1 MKRQDDVIAAIATP
15 VGEGGIAVIRVS
27 GKGVLGVVD
36 SRFRGNVRLAEARTQ
51 TAHVGWIVDDSG
63 GVLDEVVALVFRSPH
78 SYTGEDVV
86 EVSCHGGV
94 WVTRRILESVIV
106 AGARP
111 AEPGEF
117 TKRAFLNG
125 RIDLSQA
132 EAVAD
137 LIRARADRAH
147 RTSLEQ
153 LGGKLSKQVTGI
165 RDELVDACGLLE
177 LELDFAEENIEF
189 TDKAV
194 LARKL
199 ASVIGTLEGLIRS
212 YRYGKVCREGVK
224 VVLSG
229 KPNVGKSSLL
239 NALLNENRAIVTE
252 VPGTTRD
259 VIEEDLIIEGVLF
272 RVVDT
277 AGLRETADIVEQEGV
292 KRSENQILNSDILLL
307 MFDLSESVGEIE
319 RRLLERILQK
329 IDRGQTGCLV
339 VQNKMDLV
347 SNGTPDPMLEFIDGY
362 PRVKISALKG
372 TGLESL
378 RKELVNLA
386 LGGDKGLLEE
396 GVTVTNNRH
405 KEALDKA
412 RNHLQ
417 LALRSLGDGQSGD
430 FIAMD
435 LRSALDFLGEI
446 VGVVTTDDI
455 LNAVFSK
462 FCIGK

>member
-1 MKRQDDVIAAIATP
+1 
-15 VGEGGIAVIRVS
+15 
-27 GKGVLGVVD
+27 
-36 SRFRGNVRLAEARTQ
+36 
-51 TAHVGWIVDDSG
+51 
-63 GVLDEVVALVFRSPH
+63 
-78 SYTGEDVV
+78 
-86 EVSCHGGV
+86 
-94 WVTRRILESVIV
+94 
-106 AGARP
+106 
-111 AEPGEF
+111 
-117 TKRAFLNG
+117 
-125 RIDLSQA
+125 
-132 EAVAD
+132 
-137 LIRARADRAH
+137 
-147 RTSLEQ
+147 
-153 LGGKLSKQVTGI
+153 
-165 RDELVDACGLLE
+165 
-177 LELDFAEENIEF
+177 
-189 TDKAV
+189 
-194 LARKL
+194 
-199 ASVIGTLEGLIRS
+199 
-212 YRYGKVCREGVK
+212 

-259 VIEEDLIIEGVLF
+259 VIEEDLNIEGVLF

-292 KRSENQILNSDILLL
+292 KRSENQIFNSDILLL
-307 MFDLSESVGEIE
+307 MFDLSESVGETE
-319 RRLLERILQK
+319 RRLMERILNR
-329 IDRGQTGCLV
+329 IDRKQTSCLV

-347 SNGTPDPMLEFIDGY
+347 SNGTPDPMLGFIDGY

-417 LALRSLGDGQSGD
+417 LALRSLEDGRSGD

-455 LNAVFSK
+455 LNAIFSK
-462 FCIGK
+462 FCVGK